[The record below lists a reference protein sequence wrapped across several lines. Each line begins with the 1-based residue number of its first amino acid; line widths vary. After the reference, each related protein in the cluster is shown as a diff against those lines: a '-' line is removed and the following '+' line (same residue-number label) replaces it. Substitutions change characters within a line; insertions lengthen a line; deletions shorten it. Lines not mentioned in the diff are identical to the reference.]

1 MTGRRTSGEMQL
13 TAAER
18 SHLMGDKMG
27 KKDKAKQ
34 SRQKDAKKAKK
45 AKKKQD
51 LQATRKS

>member
-1 MTGRRTSGEMQL
+1 MTELRARGEMQL

-18 SHLMGDKMG
+18 SYPMGDKMG

-34 SRQKDAKKAKK
+34 SRQKDVKKAKK

-51 LQATRKS
+51 KQATRKA